1 MIHAQQIEEEKLK
14 ERSRE
19 AKRVKTSDGDFSH
32 SRSDGHGH
40 YMFRQR
46 FSDQGSSNA
55 LVPKF
60 NNDKHE
66 GKCLASTYGCFGCG
80 MSGRKIMD
88 CRSLTSKGREG
99 RQASPTGSGSSAPKK
114 IRFYALQTHH
124 DQEGSPDAVTGILK
138 VFHLDVYDFLDPGAT
153 LCFVKPYVVMR
164 FDVLPNVLL

>member
-1 MIHAQQIEEEKLK
+1 MGRVAHVKEERK
-14 ERSRE
+14 EL
-19 AKRVKTSDGDFSH
+19 AKDVHRLACLRARFMSISDG
-32 SRSDGHGH
+32 GVTV
-40 YMFRQR
+40 QN
-46 FSDQGSSNA
+46 GSESS
-55 LVPKF
+55 LVADVKEEYGR
-60 NNDKHE
+60 KHE